1 MMRVSEVEVRGSMK
15 SRNILGVR
23 RKDWPIAAH
32 LDSALAACL
41 SDVVYR
47 RSIGRLLKEILW
59 TPTA

>member
-1 MMRVSEVEVRGSMK
+1 MTWVSEVEVRGRMK
-15 SRNILGVR
+15 GNIVGVR
-23 RKDWPIAAH
+23 RKDWIAAH